1 MRVKKGKMNISETAD
16 AEERK
21 MKSRRKEESSGE
33 KAKVLILTLILGAV
47 IFIASFIVPE
57 SKSELDAADRQL
69 TQEKLQELLQEEMKN
84 VRSQVAD
91 AVDETV
97 HYSMEKTE
105 RGLERLTNEKMT
117 AVSEYAQTVL
127 EDIHKNHEEVM
138 FLYDMLNDKH
148 ENLKE
153 TATEVSMAVKEASA
167 RVSELDAARAAEPE
181 IDPDKP
187 IESVMEDART
197 GKPIVEENFEPIS
210 LSGIEKLKR
219 REDSLH
225 EMDKAAESVVKKAI
239 AQSPVIPKE
248 KKPAPAEE
256 KDEKP
261 AEPAVKTEE
270 KTAAKP
276 AAEPAKKEKPA
287 KQAESK
293 PKKTAKAKTE
303 AKPQQTQES
312 GDIALSLQP
321 ITDSS
326 NKNERVLALPK
337 QGKSNVAI
345 AKELGLCV
353 GEVKLIIDLF
363 KEM

>member
-1 MRVKKGKMNISETAD
+1 MTTLE
-16 AEERK
+16 
-21 MKSRRKEESSGE
+21 
-33 KAKVLILTLILGAV
+33 ILLLILGAV

-57 SKSELDAADRQL
+57 SKSELDAADKQL

-138 FLYDMLNDKH
+138 FLYDMLNNKH

-248 KKPAPAEE
+248 KKPVPAEE

-261 AEPAVKTEE
+261 AESAVKTGE
-270 KTAAKP
+270 KPVAKP

-303 AKPQQTQES
+303 VKPQQTQKS

-326 NKNERVLALPK
+326 NKNERVLALHK

-345 AKELGLCV
+345 AKELGLGV

>member
-1 MRVKKGKMNISETAD
+1 MTTLE
-16 AEERK
+16 
-21 MKSRRKEESSGE
+21 
-33 KAKVLILTLILGAV
+33 ILLLILGAV

-287 KQAESK
+287 KPAESK

-326 NKNERVLALPK
+326 NKNERVLALHK

-345 AKELGLCV
+345 AKELGLGV

>member
-1 MRVKKGKMNISETAD
+1 MTTLE
-16 AEERK
+16 
-21 MKSRRKEESSGE
+21 
-33 KAKVLILTLILGAV
+33 ILLLILGAV

-293 PKKTAKAKTE
+293 PKKTAKAKTD

-326 NKNERVLALPK
+326 NKNERVLALHK

-345 AKELGLCV
+345 AKELGLGV

>member
-1 MRVKKGKMNISETAD
+1 
-16 AEERK
+16 
-21 MKSRRKEESSGE
+21 
-33 KAKVLILTLILGAV
+33 
-47 IFIASFIVPE
+47 
-57 SKSELDAADRQL
+57 
-69 TQEKLQELLQEEMKN
+69 
-84 VRSQVAD
+84 
-91 AVDETV
+91 
-97 HYSMEKTE
+97 
-105 RGLERLTNEKMT
+105 MT

-138 FLYDMLNDKH
+138 FLYDMLNNKH

-153 TATEVSMAVKEASA
+153 TATEVSMAVKEASVK
-167 RVSELDAARAAEPE
+167 VSELDAARAAEPE
-181 IDPDKP
+181 IDPDQP
-187 IESVMEDART
+187 IEPVMEDART
-197 GKPIVEENFEPIS
+197 GEPIVEETFEPIS

-276 AAEPAKKEKPA
+276 VAEPVKKEKPV
-287 KQAESK
+287 KPAESK
-293 PKKTAKAKTE
+293 PKKTAAKAKTKAKTE
-303 AKPQQTQES
+303 AKTEAKTPES

-326 NKNERVLALPK
+326 NKNERVLALHK

-345 AKELGLCV
+345 AKELGLGV

>member
-1 MRVKKGKMNISETAD
+1 MTTLE
-16 AEERK
+16 
-21 MKSRRKEESSGE
+21 
-33 KAKVLILTLILGAV
+33 ILLLILGAV

-57 SKSELDAADRQL
+57 SKSELDAADKQL
-69 TQEKLQELLQEEMKN
+69 TQEKLQELLHEEMKN

-326 NKNERVLALPK
+326 NKNERVLALHK

-345 AKELGLCV
+345 AKELGLGV

>member
-1 MRVKKGKMNISETAD
+1 MTTLE
-16 AEERK
+16 
-21 MKSRRKEESSGE
+21 
-33 KAKVLILTLILGAV
+33 ILLLILGVV

-57 SKSELDAADRQL
+57 SKSELDAADKQL

-138 FLYDMLNDKH
+138 FLYDMLNNKH

-261 AEPAVKTEE
+261 AEPAVKTGE
-270 KTAAKP
+270 KPVAKP

-303 AKPQQTQES
+303 VKPQQTQES

-326 NKNERVLALPK
+326 NKNERVLALHK

-345 AKELGLCV
+345 AKELGLGV

>member
-1 MRVKKGKMNISETAD
+1 MTTLE
-16 AEERK
+16 
-21 MKSRRKEESSGE
+21 
-33 KAKVLILTLILGAV
+33 ILLLILGAV

-57 SKSELDAADRQL
+57 SKSELDAADKQL

-138 FLYDMLNDKH
+138 FLYDMLNNKH

-153 TATEVSMAVKEASA
+153 TATEVSMAVKEASVK
-167 RVSELDAARAAEPE
+167 VSELDAARAAEPE
-181 IDPDKP
+181 IDPDQP
-187 IESVMEDART
+187 IEPVMEDART
-197 GKPIVEENFEPIS
+197 GEPIVEENFEPIS

-261 AEPAVKTEE
+261 AEPAVKTE
-270 KTAAKP
+270 
-276 AAEPAKKEKPA
+276 
-287 KQAESK
+287 
-293 PKKTAKAKTE
+293 AKTE
-303 AKPQQTQES
+303 AKTPES

-326 NKNERVLALPK
+326 NKNERVLALHK

-345 AKELGLCV
+345 AKELGLGV

>member
-1 MRVKKGKMNISETAD
+1 MTTLE
-16 AEERK
+16 
-21 MKSRRKEESSGE
+21 
-33 KAKVLILTLILGAV
+33 ILLLILGAV

-261 AEPAVKTEE
+261 AVKTEE
-270 KTAAKP
+270 KPVAKP

-326 NKNERVLALPK
+326 NKNERVLALHK

-345 AKELGLCV
+345 AKELGLGV

>member
-1 MRVKKGKMNISETAD
+1 MTTLE
-16 AEERK
+16 
-21 MKSRRKEESSGE
+21 
-33 KAKVLILTLILGAV
+33 ILLLILGAV

-69 TQEKLQELLQEEMKN
+69 TQEKLQELLQDEMKN

-138 FLYDMLNDKH
+138 FLYDMLNNKH

-153 TATEVSMAVKEASA
+153 TATEVSMAVKEANA
-167 RVSELDAARAAEPE
+167 KVSELDAARTQEPE
-181 IDPDKP
+181 IDPDLP
-187 IESVMEDART
+187 VEPVMEDART
-197 GKPIVEENFEPIS
+197 GKPIVEEPFEPIS

-248 KKPAPAEE
+248 KKAAPAEKE
-256 KDEKP
+256 EKP
-261 AEPAVKTEE
+261 VETE
-270 KTAAKP
+270 KKAAAKP
-276 AAEPAKKEKPA
+276 AAKPVEKAKPA
-287 KQAESK
+287 KPTESK
-293 PKKTAKAKTE
+293 PKKAAKAKTE
-303 AKPQQTQES
+303 TKPQQTQES

-321 ITDSS
+321 ITDNS
-326 NKNERVLALPK
+326 NKNERVLALHK

-345 AKELGLCV
+345 AKELGLGV

>member
-1 MRVKKGKMNISETAD
+1 MTTLE
-16 AEERK
+16 
-21 MKSRRKEESSGE
+21 
-33 KAKVLILTLILGAV
+33 ILLLILGAV

-57 SKSELDAADRQL
+57 SKSELDAADKQL

-138 FLYDMLNDKH
+138 FLYDMLNNKH

-153 TATEVSMAVKEASA
+153 TATEVSMAVKEASVK
-167 RVSELDAARAAEPE
+167 VSELDAARAAEPE
-181 IDPDKP
+181 IDPDQP

-197 GKPIVEENFEPIS
+197 GEPIVEETFEPIS

-261 AEPAVKTEE
+261 AEPAVKTGE
-270 KTAAKP
+270 KPVAKP

-303 AKPQQTQES
+303 VKPQQTQES

-326 NKNERVLALPK
+326 NKNERVLALHK

-345 AKELGLCV
+345 AKELGLGV

>member
-1 MRVKKGKMNISETAD
+1 MTTLE
-16 AEERK
+16 
-21 MKSRRKEESSGE
+21 
-33 KAKVLILTLILGAV
+33 ILLLILGAV

-57 SKSELDAADRQL
+57 SKSELDAADKQL

-138 FLYDMLNDKH
+138 FLYDMLNNKH

-153 TATEVSMAVKEASA
+153 TATEVSMAVKEASVK
-167 RVSELDAARAAEPE
+167 VSELDAARAAEPE
-181 IDPDKP
+181 IDPDVP
-187 IESVMEDART
+187 VEPVMEDART
-197 GKPIVEENFEPIS
+197 GEPIVEETFEPIS

-239 AQSPVIPKE
+239 AQSPVSPKE

-256 KDEKP
+256 KDEKS

-270 KTAAKP
+270 KPAAKP
-276 AAEPAKKEKPA
+276 VAEPAKKEKPA
-287 KQAESK
+287 KPAESK

-321 ITDSS
+321 ITDNS
-326 NKNERVLALPK
+326 NKNERVLALHK

-345 AKELGLCV
+345 AKELGLGV

>member
-1 MRVKKGKMNISETAD
+1 MTTLE
-16 AEERK
+16 
-21 MKSRRKEESSGE
+21 
-33 KAKVLILTLILGAV
+33 ILLLILGAV

-57 SKSELDAADRQL
+57 SKSELDAADKQL

-138 FLYDMLNDKH
+138 FLYDMLNNKH

-261 AEPAVKTEE
+261 AEPAVKTGE
-270 KTAAKP
+270 KPVAKP

-303 AKPQQTQES
+303 VKPQQTQES

-326 NKNERVLALPK
+326 NKNERVLALHK

-345 AKELGLCV
+345 AKELGLGV

>member
-1 MRVKKGKMNISETAD
+1 MTTLE
-16 AEERK
+16 
-21 MKSRRKEESSGE
+21 
-33 KAKVLILTLILGAV
+33 ILLLILGAV

-57 SKSELDAADRQL
+57 SKSELDAADKQL

-138 FLYDMLNDKH
+138 FLYDMLNNKH

-153 TATEVSMAVKEASA
+153 TATEVSMAVKEASVK
-167 RVSELDAARAAEPE
+167 VSELDAARAAEPE
-181 IDPDKP
+181 IDPDQP
-187 IESVMEDART
+187 IEPVMEDART
-197 GKPIVEENFEPIS
+197 GEPIVEETFEPIS

-261 AEPAVKTEE
+261 AEPAVKTGE
-270 KTAAKP
+270 KP
-276 AAEPAKKEKPA
+276 AAEPAKKEKPV
-287 KQAESK
+287 KSAESK
-293 PKKTAKAKTE
+293 PKKTAAKAKTEAKTE
-303 AKPQQTQES
+303 AKPQQTPES

-321 ITDSS
+321 ITDNS
-326 NKNERVLALPK
+326 NKNERVLALHK

-345 AKELGLCV
+345 AKELGLGV

>member
-1 MRVKKGKMNISETAD
+1 MTTLE
-16 AEERK
+16 
-21 MKSRRKEESSGE
+21 
-33 KAKVLILTLILGAV
+33 ILLLILGAV

-57 SKSELDAADRQL
+57 SKSELDAADKQL

-138 FLYDMLNDKH
+138 FLYDMLNNKH

-153 TATEVSMAVKEASA
+153 TATEVSMAVKEASVK
-167 RVSELDAARAAEPE
+167 VSELDAARAAEPE
-181 IDPDKP
+181 IDPDVP
-187 IESVMEDART
+187 VEPVMEDART
-197 GKPIVEENFEPIS
+197 GEPIVEENFEPIS

-256 KDEKP
+256 KDEKST
-261 AEPAVKTEE
+261 EPAVKTEE
-270 KTAAKP
+270 KPTAKP
-276 AAEPAKKEKPA
+276 VAEPAKKEKPA
-287 KQAESK
+287 KPAESK

-321 ITDSS
+321 ITDNS
-326 NKNERVLALPK
+326 NKNERVLALHK

-345 AKELGLCV
+345 AKELGLGV

>member
-1 MRVKKGKMNISETAD
+1 MTTLE
-16 AEERK
+16 
-21 MKSRRKEESSGE
+21 
-33 KAKVLILTLILGAV
+33 ILLLILGAV

-57 SKSELDAADRQL
+57 SKSELDAADKQL

-138 FLYDMLNDKH
+138 FLYDMLNNKH

-153 TATEVSMAVKEASA
+153 TATEVSMAVKEAS
-167 RVSELDAARAAEPE
+167 VKFSELDAARAAEPE
-181 IDPDKP
+181 IDPDQP
-187 IESVMEDART
+187 IEPVMEDART
-197 GKPIVEENFEPIS
+197 GEPIVEENFEPIS

-270 KTAAKP
+270 RTAAKP
-276 AAEPAKKEKPA
+276 VTEPVKKEKPV
-287 KQAESK
+287 KPAESK
-293 PKKTAKAKTE
+293 PKKTAAKAKTKAKTE
-303 AKPQQTQES
+303 AKTEAKTPES

-326 NKNERVLALPK
+326 NKNERVLALHK

-345 AKELGLCV
+345 AKELGLGV

>member
-1 MRVKKGKMNISETAD
+1 MTTLE
-16 AEERK
+16 
-21 MKSRRKEESSGE
+21 
-33 KAKVLILTLILGAV
+33 ILLLILGAV

-57 SKSELDAADRQL
+57 SKSELDAADKQL

-138 FLYDMLNDKH
+138 FLYDMLNNKH

-167 RVSELDAARAAEPE
+167 KVSELDAARAAEPE
-181 IDPDKP
+181 IDPDQP

-197 GKPIVEENFEPIS
+197 GKPIVEETFEPIS

-248 KKPAPAEE
+248 KKPASAEE
-256 KDEKP
+256 KDEKST
-261 AEPAVKTEE
+261 EPAVKTGE
-270 KTAAKP
+270 KP
-276 AAEPAKKEKPA
+276 AVKPVAEPAKKEKPA
-287 KQAESK
+287 KSAESK

-321 ITDSS
+321 ITDNS
-326 NKNERVLALPK
+326 NKNERVLALHK

-345 AKELGLCV
+345 AKELGLGV

>member
-1 MRVKKGKMNISETAD
+1 MTTLE
-16 AEERK
+16 
-21 MKSRRKEESSGE
+21 
-33 KAKVLILTLILGAV
+33 ILLLILGAV

-57 SKSELDAADRQL
+57 SKSELDAADKQL

-127 EDIHKNHEEVM
+127 EDIHKNHDEVM
-138 FLYDMLNDKH
+138 FLYDMLNNKH

-153 TATEVSMAVKEASA
+153 TATEVSMAVKEASVK
-167 RVSELDAARAAEPE
+167 VSELDAARAAEPE
-181 IDPDKP
+181 IDPDQP

-261 AEPAVKTEE
+261 AEPAVKTGE
-270 KTAAKP
+270 KPVAKP

-303 AKPQQTQES
+303 VKPQQTQES

-326 NKNERVLALPK
+326 NKNERVLALHK

-345 AKELGLCV
+345 AKELGLGV

>member
-1 MRVKKGKMNISETAD
+1 MTTLE
-16 AEERK
+16 
-21 MKSRRKEESSGE
+21 
-33 KAKVLILTLILGAV
+33 ILLLILGVV

-57 SKSELDAADRQL
+57 SKSELDAADKQL

-127 EDIHKNHEEVM
+127 EDIQKNHEEVM
-138 FLYDMLNDKH
+138 FLYDMLNNKH

-153 TATEVSMAVKEASA
+153 TATEVSMAVKEASVK
-167 RVSELDAARAAEPE
+167 VSELDAARAAEPE
-181 IDPDKP
+181 IDPDQP
-187 IESVMEDART
+187 IVPVMEDART
-197 GKPIVEENFEPIS
+197 GEPIVEETFEPIS

-261 AEPAVKTEE
+261 AEPAVKTGE
-270 KTAAKP
+270 KPVAKP

-303 AKPQQTQES
+303 VKPQQTQES

-326 NKNERVLALPK
+326 NKNERVLALHK

-345 AKELGLCV
+345 AKELGLGV

>member
-1 MRVKKGKMNISETAD
+1 MTTLE
-16 AEERK
+16 
-21 MKSRRKEESSGE
+21 
-33 KAKVLILTLILGAV
+33 ILLLILGVV

-57 SKSELDAADRQL
+57 SKSELDAADKQL

-138 FLYDMLNDKH
+138 FLYDMLNNKH

-167 RVSELDAARAAEPE
+167 KVSELDAARAAEPE
-181 IDPDKP
+181 IDPDQP
-187 IESVMEDART
+187 IVPVMEDART
-197 GKPIVEENFEPIS
+197 GEPIVEETFEPIS

-256 KDEKP
+256 KDEKST
-261 AEPAVKTEE
+261 EPAVKTEE
-270 KTAAKP
+270 KPAVKP
-276 AAEPAKKEKPA
+276 VAEPAKKEKPA
-287 KQAESK
+287 KPAESK

-321 ITDSS
+321 ITDNS
-326 NKNERVLALPK
+326 NKNERVLALHK

-345 AKELGLCV
+345 AKELGLGV

>member
-1 MRVKKGKMNISETAD
+1 MTTLE
-16 AEERK
+16 
-21 MKSRRKEESSGE
+21 
-33 KAKVLILTLILGAV
+33 ILLLILGAV

-69 TQEKLQELLQEEMKN
+69 TQEKLQEEMKN

-326 NKNERVLALPK
+326 NKNERVLALHK

-345 AKELGLCV
+345 AKELGLGV

>member
-1 MRVKKGKMNISETAD
+1 MTTLE
-16 AEERK
+16 
-21 MKSRRKEESSGE
+21 
-33 KAKVLILTLILGAV
+33 ILLLILGVV

-57 SKSELDAADRQL
+57 SKSELDAADKQL

-138 FLYDMLNDKH
+138 FLYDMLNNKH

-153 TATEVSMAVKEASA
+153 TATEVSMAVKEASVK
-167 RVSELDAARAAEPE
+167 VSELDAARAAEPE

-261 AEPAVKTEE
+261 AEPAVKTGE
-270 KTAAKP
+270 KPVAKP

-303 AKPQQTQES
+303 VKPQQTQES

-321 ITDSS
+321 ITDNS
-326 NKNERVLALPK
+326 NKNERVLALHK

-345 AKELGLCV
+345 AKELGLGV

>member
-1 MRVKKGKMNISETAD
+1 MTTLE
-16 AEERK
+16 
-21 MKSRRKEESSGE
+21 
-33 KAKVLILTLILGAV
+33 ILLLILGAV

-57 SKSELDAADRQL
+57 SKSELDAADKQL

-138 FLYDMLNDKH
+138 FLYDMLNNKH

-167 RVSELDAARAAEPE
+167 KVSELDAARAAEPE

-187 IESVMEDART
+187 IEPVMEEART
-197 GKPIVEENFEPIS
+197 GEPIVEDTFEPIS

-256 KDEKP
+256 KDEKST
-261 AEPAVKTEE
+261 EPAVKTGE
-270 KTAAKP
+270 KP
-276 AAEPAKKEKPA
+276 AVKPVAEPAKKEKPA
-287 KQAESK
+287 KPAESK

-321 ITDSS
+321 ITDNS
-326 NKNERVLALPK
+326 NKNERVLALHK

-345 AKELGLCV
+345 AKELGLGV

>member
-1 MRVKKGKMNISETAD
+1 MTTLE
-16 AEERK
+16 
-21 MKSRRKEESSGE
+21 
-33 KAKVLILTLILGAV
+33 ILLLILGAV

-57 SKSELDAADRQL
+57 SKSELDAADKQL

-138 FLYDMLNDKH
+138 FLYDMLNNKH

-153 TATEVSMAVKEASA
+153 TATEVSMAVKEASVK
-167 RVSELDAARAAEPE
+167 VSELDAARAAEPE
-181 IDPDKP
+181 IDPDQP
-187 IESVMEDART
+187 IEPVMEDART
-197 GKPIVEENFEPIS
+197 GEPIVEETFEPIS

-270 KTAAKP
+270 KTAA
-276 AAEPAKKEKPA
+276 EPAKKEKPV
-287 KQAESK
+287 KPAESK
-293 PKKTAKAKTE
+293 PKKTAAKAKTEAKTE

-326 NKNERVLALPK
+326 NKNERVLALHK

-345 AKELGLCV
+345 AKELGLGV

>member
-1 MRVKKGKMNISETAD
+1 MTTLE
-16 AEERK
+16 
-21 MKSRRKEESSGE
+21 
-33 KAKVLILTLILGAV
+33 ILLLILGAV

-57 SKSELDAADRQL
+57 SKSELDAADKQL

-138 FLYDMLNDKH
+138 FLYDMLNNKH

-167 RVSELDAARAAEPE
+167 KVSELDAARAAETE
-181 IDPDKP
+181 IDPDQP
-187 IESVMEDART
+187 IEPVMEDART
-197 GKPIVEENFEPIS
+197 GKPIVEETFEPIS

-248 KKPAPAEE
+248 KKSAPAEE
-256 KDEKP
+256 KDEKST
-261 AEPAVKTEE
+261 EPAVKTEE
-270 KTAAKP
+270 KPAVKP
-276 AAEPAKKEKPA
+276 VAEPAKKEKPA
-287 KQAESK
+287 KSAESK

-321 ITDSS
+321 ITDNS
-326 NKNERVLALPK
+326 NKNERVLALHK

-345 AKELGLCV
+345 AKELGLGV

>member
-1 MRVKKGKMNISETAD
+1 MTTLE
-16 AEERK
+16 
-21 MKSRRKEESSGE
+21 
-33 KAKVLILTLILGAV
+33 ILLLILGAV

-57 SKSELDAADRQL
+57 SKSELDAADKQL

-84 VRSQVAD
+84 VRVQVTD

-326 NKNERVLALPK
+326 NKNERVLALHK

-345 AKELGLCV
+345 AKELGLGV

>member
-1 MRVKKGKMNISETAD
+1 MTTLE
-16 AEERK
+16 
-21 MKSRRKEESSGE
+21 
-33 KAKVLILTLILGAV
+33 ILLLILGAV

-57 SKSELDAADRQL
+57 SKSELDAADKQL

-138 FLYDMLNDKH
+138 FLYDMLNNKH

-153 TATEVSMAVKEASA
+153 TATEVSMAVKEASVK
-167 RVSELDAARAAEPE
+167 VSELDAARAAEPE
-181 IDPDKP
+181 IDPDQP

-270 KTAAKP
+270 KTAA
-276 AAEPAKKEKPA
+276 EPAKKEKPV
-287 KQAESK
+287 KPAESK
-293 PKKTAKAKTE
+293 PKKTAAKAKTEAKTE

-321 ITDSS
+321 ITDNS
-326 NKNERVLALPK
+326 NKNERVLALHK

-345 AKELGLCV
+345 AKELGLGV